1 MDHTGWNGKY
11 YFKINGDRWM
21 HKKVEK
27 IKELD
32 DDPPY
37 SEGQRAI

>member
-1 MDHTGWNGKY
+1 
-11 YFKINGDRWM
+11 M

-37 SEGQRAI
+37 SEGQRQLYRDIKLEL

>member
-1 MDHTGWNGKY
+1 
-11 YFKINGDRWM
+11 M

-32 DDPPY
+32 DDPSY
-37 SEGQRAI
+37 SEGQRAIQRHKT